1 MPSTKSS
8 LVADPGV
15 ALWDLLFP
23 KNLHF
28 VPTYGLY
35 FRLIANLT
43 PNGLLQLLG
52 GKEWLVYRG
61 RSPYIGARK
70 SYLATPFLVPEF
82 LPIEFRLIFS
92 GAPRYRCPL
101 FRNNIPFPEALSQPC
116 DGLLFWPAP
125 RYGLLI
131 PGQPKMA
138 EKLAASTR
146 P

>member
-15 ALWDLLFP
+15 DLWDLLFP

-43 PNGLLQLLG
+43 PNGLLQLLD

-70 SYLATPFLVPEF
+70 SYLGTPFLVPEL
-82 LPIEFRLIFS
+82 LPIEFRVVFL
-92 GAPRYRCPL
+92 GAPRY
-101 FRNNIPFPEALSQPC
+101 FATTSPFQKHSASPVMTFYFGQLPAMVYSFQGSQ
-116 DGLLFWPAP
+116 
-125 RYGLLI
+125 R
-131 PGQPKMA
+131 
-138 EKLAASTR
+138 
-146 P
+146 

>member
-43 PNGLLQLLG
+43 PNRPLQLLRR
-52 GKEWLVYRG
+52 ERTTCILWLIPIYWC
-61 RSPYIGARK
+61 S
-70 SYLATPFLVPEF
+70 FLVPEL
-82 LPIEFRLIFS
+82 LPIEFRVVFS

-116 DGLLFWPAP
+116 DDLLFWPAP

-131 PGQPKMA
+131 PGQPKMT